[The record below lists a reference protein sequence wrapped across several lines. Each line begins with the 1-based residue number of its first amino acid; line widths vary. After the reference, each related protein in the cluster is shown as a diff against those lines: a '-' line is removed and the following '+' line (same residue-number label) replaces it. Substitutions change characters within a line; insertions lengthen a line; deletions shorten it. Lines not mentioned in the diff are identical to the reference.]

1 MSECVNLGLTSTR
14 RDLGSNLARMT
25 GTAVDRCCGPSIGSP
40 ACYPLQSCRSPDK

>member
-25 GTAVDRCCGPSIGSP
+25 GTAGIDVVAP
-40 ACYPLQSCRSPDK
+40 ALVVQRVIHYILAAPR